1 MRIKIG
7 GGVRTVHSTAIMA
20 KKINKSTSTIR
31 RWERA
36 EIIPAAVFRDDLG
49 RRYYLTEEIEVLAD
63 LIIEF
68 GMETSGKAPK
78 KEFTKRVI
86 EEWSRCRGKRA
97 RTIDK
102 TGSRKTNGIVE
113 LW

>member
-7 GGVRTVHSTAIMA
+7 GSVRTVHSTSTMA
-20 KKINKSTSTIR
+20 KKIGKSTSTIR

-36 EIIPAAVFRDDLG
+36 ELIPAAIFRDDLG

-63 LIIEF
+63 LVVEF
-68 GMETSGKAPK
+68 GMQTSGKAPQ

-102 TGSRKTNGIVE
+102 TGRKKANGIVE